1 MTYCVGALL
10 DQGMV
15 FAADSRTN
23 AGVDHVSTFRKLR
36 VYESPGDRV
45 IIILSSGNL
54 SLTQSTINL
63 LELKG
68 QRPEDAL
75 TLWSAQ
81 SMFEAAGLLGD
92 CLREVK
98 RRDGPYLQQ
107 AHIDAHATFIIG
119 GQIKNERQRLFLV
132 YSEGNFIE
140 ATTDTPFFQIG
151 ETKYGKPILD
161 RALHP
166 SIPLMA
172 ATKCILISFDSTMRS
187 NVSVGL
193 PIDLCVYEKDALKLA
208 VRHRITE
215 SDPYFRQLHQQW
227 NAGLRTIFAEMPDPQ
242 WPEQAQAQRQ

>member
-1 MTYCVGALL
+1 GALL

-36 VYESPGDRV
+36 VYEHPGDRV

-54 SLTQSTINL
+54 SLTQSAINL

-68 QRPEDAL
+68 NRPEDTL

-81 SMFEAAGLLGD
+81 SMFEAAALLGD

-107 AHIDAHATFIIG
+107 SHIDAHATFIIG
-119 GQIKNERQRLFLV
+119 GQIRNERQRLFLV

-140 ATTDTPFFQIG
+140 ATSDTPFFQIG
-151 ETKYGKPILD
+151 ETKYGKPI
-161 RALHP
+161 
-166 SIPLMA
+166 
-172 ATKCILISFDSTMRS
+172 
-187 NVSVGL
+187 
-193 PIDLCVYEKDALKLA
+193 
-208 VRHRITE
+208 
-215 SDPYFRQLHQQW
+215 
-227 NAGLRTIFAEMPDPQ
+227 
-242 WPEQAQAQRQ
+242 